1 MCLIGPRFDL
11 VPGWGALLGV
21 SLATTLLAFDLG
33 AVALFVGAVSGSRG
47 AALGTASA
55 VAAGSYV
62 ISALAPVVAAI
73 DQVRWMSPFVWA
85 VGDDQLTNGVTWAQ
99 VGALVALGLALI
111 AGTVW
116 AFRRLDVH

>member
-1 MCLIGPRFDL
+1 M
-11 VPGWGALLGV
+11 LGV
-21 SLATTLLAFDLG
+21 SLTTTLLAFDLG
-33 AVALFVGAVSGSRG
+33 AVALFVGGVSGSRG

-116 AFRRLDVH
+116 AFQRLDVH